1 MVRLSWFWFSHVA
14 IFSNLDQL
22 IKTIAFS
29 GKNKIVSAP
38 AISAIYLKDKI
49 FFLHIYSKFKADNC
63 LWRKNVSWW
72 FKWWVNWSRRRC
84 QLNWIS
90 DIMMCD
96 YDVCRKIRLRIR
108 FKHLTMMNDI
118 GTDAGNIF
126 LWAVILFV
134 TWQLGQLTNNLGLNN
149 PLILKS
155 VIESDI

>member
-96 YDVCRKIRLRIR
+96 YDVCRKIRAKDPFQTSHDDERYRNRCWQHISVSR
-108 FKHLTMMNDI
+108 D
-118 GTDAGNIF
+118 
-126 LWAVILFV
+126 FV
-134 TWQLGQLTNNLGLNN
+134 CNLKVRPIN
-149 PLILKS
+149 K
-155 VIESDI
+155 